1 MNLNGVKYKEK
12 SLKILKPKPKKNRR
26 NFEEILYLEKAP
38 IPLSCEIFNK
48 TRIVSELAKNIER
61 IFYNNDDYYFQKN
74 ELKKNENNSKEKSK
88 KNLLKRNSIKT
99 SLLTKDFKK
108 KNLFYL
114 NKIMSKKIS
123 KSRNYNFPSP
133 NEIRKENGINLIL
146 KKDKKISLKKINSS
160 LINKKENKNIINRN
174 LALDLSNLTEL
185 NLTKTSFQNKKIM
198 KKAISSNILNDITRI
213 EPLNKLNFNNNSK
226 LNLISS
232 KIKKAKEAKRN
243 ILFNHLKP
251 CESNMTFT
259 SYISSYTDRYS
270 KSNSKRSN
278 HRKLTNDLILNQYKD
293 INNLSS
299 SKTNIYN
306 NYNKIFSEEDDQAKQ
321 YNVSKNTHNFSNSLS
336 KINKIKI
343 GNLNNLKENANNFTN
358 LFFNEIKSL
367 NNMVHNRNK
376 KLLEL
381 IDINNHIINTTK
393 EINMK
398 KNEKLDEELDIRKD
412 LIDKREKIYTE
423 NGIKENL
430 INRDNNNYIII
441 PTKED
446 LIKSFNLLK
455 KNINKIPVAD
465 ALDIIEKC
473 VDKEQREK
481 LDVEQL
487 LNDYNN
493 HKIKKELL
501 RIVET
506 RKKAEKNYKKML
518 KLKYNL

>member
-1 MNLNGVKYKEK
+1 
-12 SLKILKPKPKKNRR
+12 
-26 NFEEILYLEKAP
+26 
-38 IPLSCEIFNK
+38 
-48 TRIVSELAKNIER
+48 
-61 IFYNNDDYYFQKN
+61 
-74 ELKKNENNSKEKSK
+74 
-88 KNLLKRNSIKT
+88 
-99 SLLTKDFKK
+99 
-108 KNLFYL
+108 
-114 NKIMSKKIS
+114 
-123 KSRNYNFPSP
+123 
-133 NEIRKENGINLIL
+133 
-146 KKDKKISLKKINSS
+146 
-160 LINKKENKNIINRN
+160 
-174 LALDLSNLTEL
+174 
-185 NLTKTSFQNKKIM
+185 
-198 KKAISSNILNDITRI
+198 
-213 EPLNKLNFNNNSK
+213 
-226 LNLISS
+226 
-232 KIKKAKEAKRN
+232 
-243 ILFNHLKP
+243 
-251 CESNMTFT
+251 
-259 SYISSYTDRYS
+259 
-270 KSNSKRSN
+270 
-278 HRKLTNDLILNQYKD
+278 
-293 INNLSS
+293 
-299 SKTNIYN
+299 
-306 NYNKIFSEEDDQAKQ
+306 
-321 YNVSKNTHNFSNSLS
+321 
-336 KINKIKI
+336 
-343 GNLNNLKENANNFTN
+343 
-358 LFFNEIKSL
+358 
-367 NNMVHNRNK
+367 MVHNRNK

-487 LNDYNN
+487 LKDYNN